1 MAIIARVAGEVKKKM
16 HIAMF
21 FFLSAP
27 SAKLIH
33 LVDFIDFLI
42 FGVFGVGTV
51 CAAINAGVMSIPL
64 T

>member
-1 MAIIARVAGEVKKKM
+1 MAIITRAAGEVKKKM
-16 HIAMF
+16 HFAMF

-42 FGVFGVGTV
+42 FGVFGIGTV
-51 CAAINAGVMSIPL
+51 CAAINGGITSIPL